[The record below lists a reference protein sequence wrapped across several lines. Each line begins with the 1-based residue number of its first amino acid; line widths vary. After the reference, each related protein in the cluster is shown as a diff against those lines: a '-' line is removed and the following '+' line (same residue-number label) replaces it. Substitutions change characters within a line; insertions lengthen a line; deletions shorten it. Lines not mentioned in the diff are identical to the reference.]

1 MEKNVSCL
9 NSRVII
15 EYVKRHFPELMETL
29 LEDLDPFFDTV
40 DNVEEFLVDEH
51 NWISQYICAKMFE
64 RVRLYSGQPD
74 IAREIGNESITHRRY
89 GYVENIFIKTLGHP
103 YLSILRAPAI
113 NEKFNK
119 TKTVEIVKSHWSY
132 AVVRLKWFKDIGST
146 RDICLYNLG
155 VYESIPTIWGLPMGK
170 LTEYKC
176 FFNGDEYCEFKLEW
190 AKKSIFALI
199 FGMFSRRK
207 EIIND
212 SLAELEREKILLER
226 KYREV
231 ENLNAELNK
240 KIERMTSLDACSK
253 ATASIL
259 DTDILLDV
267 VMSLILNI
275 MQFDRAIIMLVDEET
290 RNLVPVKTA
299 SGNENA
305 MEQLRGYSISLSRT
319 NNILARVVSSGIA
332 EIINDVDHSFL
343 RKENIILKKFHPKSF
358 IAVPLITRNKVIGVM
373 AAERVKG
380 FDNFSTHDIDYVM
393 NFCNQIANS
402 LDNAR
407 LIEHMKKSFESSI
420 LSLAS
425 ALEAKDPYTRGH
437 SNRVATYSSIIAR
450 RMGMDEEFVEMIRLM
465 ALMHD
470 VGKIGIMDAIIHK
483 PGSLTVEEFKIV
495 KRHPLVS
502 LSIIEPLLANKPEL
516 HHIKHHHERYDGG
529 GYPDGLAGTEI
540 PIEARIMAV
549 ADAFDAMTTDRPY
562 RSALTREM
570 ALEEIKQNKGTQ
582 FCPDVAELF
591 VKMVCSFPE
600 DLYLL
605 INSCAQ
611 EALQVD

>member
-1 MEKNVSCL
+1 
-9 NSRVII
+9 
-15 EYVKRHFPELMETL
+15 
-29 LEDLDPFFDTV
+29 
-40 DNVEEFLVDEH
+40 
-51 NWISQYICAKMFE
+51 
-64 RVRLYSGQPD
+64 
-74 IAREIGNESITHRRY
+74 

-119 TKTVEIVKSHWSY
+119 TKTVEIVKSHWSH
-132 AVVRLKWFKDIGST
+132 AVVRLKWFKNIGST
-146 RDICLYNLG
+146 KDICLYNLG

-290 RNLVPVKTA
+290 RKLVPVKTA

-305 MEQLRGYSISLSRT
+305 MEQLRDYSISLSRT

-516 HHIKHHHERYDGG
+516 HHIKHHHERYDGE

-582 FCPDVAELF
+582 FCPEIAELF
-591 VKMVCSFPE
+591 VKVICSFPE

-611 EALQVD
+611 EALQVDGIISQDIHQ